1 MQNVTVDR
9 HKYIGGSDIPIIM
22 GLSPFKT
29 RFELL
34 QEKAQIR
41 ENDFAGNEYTDYGN
55 IMEETIR
62 DYINEVTPAE
72 FVEDK
77 TIRDDL
83 RYHADGFDISGRQLL
98 EIKTTS
104 QVYENIEDY
113 KAYLVQLIFGLIMY
127 NIEYGLLAVYERPDD
142 FDTAFDVDRLHLYHI
157 NIKEWGVL
165 VEKIK
170 TAVDSFRDDLKKIKA
185 DPFLTEEELQPAELV
200 QFTDKII
207 VLEQELKSM
216 KAIEKQ
222 LKEAKQELKSA
233 MEKRGIKK
241 WTTNNGTQ
249 ITLVADG
256 EDKTVSVFD
265 EAKFKAENEEL
276 YNFYQVGVKKKG
288 RAGYVKIT
296 LPKK

>member
-41 ENDFAGNEYTDYGN
+41 ENDFAGNEYTEYGN
-55 IMEETIR
+55 VMEDKIR
-62 DYINEVTPAE
+62 QFINTEYGAN

-77 TIRDDL
+77 TIREDL
-83 RYHADGFDISGRQLL
+83 RYHADGFDVSGRQLL

-104 QVYENIEDY
+104 QIYNDVENY
-113 KAYLVQLIFGLIMY
+113 KAYLSQLVFGLDIY
-127 NIEYGLLAVYERPDD
+127 SVEHGLLVVYERPDD
-142 FDTAFDVDRLHLYHI
+142 FNTEFEKDRLHLYPI
-157 NIKEWGVL
+157 NIKEWGGL
-165 VEKIK
+165 VDKIK

-216 KAIEKQ
+216 KALEKQ
-222 LKEAKQELKSA
+222 LKEVKQELKSA

-256 EDKTVSVFD
+256 EDKNVTVFD

-296 LPKK
+296 LPKE

>member
-41 ENDFAGNEYTDYGN
+41 ENDFAGNEYTEYGN
-55 IMEETIR
+55 VMEDKIR
-62 DYINEVTPAE
+62 QFINTEYGAN

-77 TIRDDL
+77 TTREDL
-83 RYHADGFDISGRQLL
+83 RYHADGFDVSGRQLL

-104 QVYENIEDY
+104 QIYNDVENY
-113 KAYLVQLIFGLIMY
+113 RAYLSQLVFGLDIY
-127 NIEYGLLAVYERPDD
+127 NVEHGLLVVYERPDD
-142 FDTAFDVDRLHLYHI
+142 FNTEFEKDRLHLYPI
-157 NIKEWGVL
+157 NIKEWGGL
-165 VEKIK
+165 VDKIK

-200 QFTDKII
+200 QFTNKII

-216 KAIEKQ
+216 KALEKQ

-265 EAKFKAENEEL
+265 EAKFKVENEEL

-296 LPKK
+296 LPKE

>member
-41 ENDFAGNEYTDYGN
+41 ENDFAGNEYTEYGN
-55 IMEETIR
+55 VMEDKIR
-62 DYINEVTPAE
+62 QFINTEYGAN

-77 TIRDDL
+77 TTREDL
-83 RYHADGFDISGRQLL
+83 RYHADGFDVSGRQLL

-104 QVYENIEDY
+104 QIYNDVENY
-113 KAYLVQLIFGLIMY
+113 RAYLSQLVFGLDIY
-127 NIEYGLLAVYERPDD
+127 NVEHGLLVVYERPDD
-142 FDTAFDVDRLHLYHI
+142 FNTEFEKDRLHLYPI
-157 NIKEWGVL
+157 NIKEWGGL
-165 VEKIK
+165 VDKIK

-200 QFTDKII
+200 QFTNKII
-207 VLEQELKSM
+207 VLEKELKSM

-265 EAKFKAENEEL
+265 EAKFKVENEEL
-276 YNFYQVGVKKKG
+276 YNFYKVGVKKKG

-296 LPKK
+296 LPKE

>member
-41 ENDFAGNEYTDYGN
+41 ENDFTGNEYTEYGN

-83 RYHADGFDISGRQLL
+83 RYHADGFDIAGRQLL

-104 QVYENIEDY
+104 QVYESVKEY
-113 KAYLVQLIFGLIMY
+113 KAYLAQLIFGLTMY
-127 NIEYGLLAVYERPDD
+127 NIEHGLLAVYERPDD
-142 FDTAFDVDRLHLYHI
+142 FDTGFDPKRLHLYPIHI
-157 NIKEWGVL
+157 DGWREW
-165 VEKIK
+165 IDRINR
-170 TAVDSFRDDLKKIKA
+170 AVDSFRDDLKKIKA
-185 DPFLTEEELQPAELV
+185 NPFLTEEDLQPAELV

-216 KAIEKQ
+216 KALEKQ

-233 MEKRGIKK
+233 MERRGIKK

-249 ITLVADG
+249 ITLIADG

-265 EAKFKAENEEL
+265 EAKFKVENEEL

-296 LPKK
+296 LPKE

>member
-41 ENDFAGNEYTDYGN
+41 GNDFAGNKYTEYGN
-55 IMEETIR
+55 VMEDKIR
-62 DYINEVTPAE
+62 QFINTEYGAN

-77 TIRDDL
+77 TIREDL

-104 QVYENIEDY
+104 QVYENVEDY

-127 NIEYGLLAVYERPDD
+127 NIEHGLLAVYERPDD
-142 FDTAFDVDRLHLYHI
+142 FDTAFEVDRLHLYPI
-157 NIKEWGVL
+157 NIKEWGGL
-165 VEKIK
+165 VDKIK
-170 TAVDSFRDDLKKIKA
+170 TAVNSFRDDLEKIKTN
-185 DPFLTEEELQPAELV
+185 PFLTEEELQPAELV
-200 QFTDKII
+200 LFTDKII

-265 EAKFKAENEEL
+265 DAKFKAENEEL

>member
-41 ENDFAGNEYTDYGN
+41 ENDFAGNEYTEYGN
-55 IMEETIR
+55 VMEDKIR
-62 DYINEVTPAE
+62 QFINTEYGAN

-77 TIRDDL
+77 TTREDL
-83 RYHADGFDISGRQLL
+83 RYHADGFDVSGRQLL

-104 QVYENIEDY
+104 QIYNDVENY
-113 KAYLVQLIFGLIMY
+113 RAYLSQLVFGLDIY
-127 NIEYGLLAVYERPDD
+127 NVEHGLLVVYERPDD
-142 FDTAFDVDRLHLYHI
+142 FNTEFEKDRLHLYPI
-157 NIKEWGVL
+157 NIKEWGGL
-165 VEKIK
+165 VDKIK

-200 QFTDKII
+200 QFTNKII

-216 KAIEKQ
+216 KALEKQ

-241 WTTNNGTQ
+241 WTTNNDTQ

>member
-41 ENDFAGNEYTDYGN
+41 ENDFAGNEYTEYGN
-55 IMEETIR
+55 VMEDKIR
-62 DYINEVTPAE
+62 QFINTEYGAN

-77 TIRDDL
+77 TTREDL
-83 RYHADGFDISGRQLL
+83 RYHADGFDVSGRQLL

-104 QVYENIEDY
+104 QIYNDVENY
-113 KAYLVQLIFGLIMY
+113 RAYLSQLVFGLDIY
-127 NIEYGLLAVYERPDD
+127 NVEHGLLVVYERPDD
-142 FDTAFDVDRLHLYHI
+142 FNTEFEKDRLHLYPI
-157 NIKEWGVL
+157 NIKEWGGL
-165 VEKIK
+165 VDKIK

-216 KAIEKQ
+216 KALEKQ
-222 LKEAKQELKSA
+222 LKEVKQELKSA

-256 EDKTVSVFD
+256 EDKNVTVFD

-296 LPKK
+296 LPK

>member
-22 GLSPFKT
+22 ELSPFKT

-41 ENDFAGNEYTDYGN
+41 ENDFAGNEYTEYGN

-83 RYHADGFDISGRQLL
+83 RYHADGFDIAGRQLL

-104 QVYENIEDY
+104 QVYESVKEY
-113 KAYLVQLIFGLIMY
+113 KAYLAQLIFGLTMY
-127 NIEYGLLAVYERPDD
+127 NIEHGLLAVYERPDD
-142 FDTAFDVDRLHLYHI
+142 FDTGFDPKRLHLYPIHI
-157 NIKEWGVL
+157 DGWREW
-165 VEKIK
+165 IDRINR
-170 TAVDSFRDDLKKIKA
+170 AVDSFRDDLKKIKA
-185 DPFLTEEELQPAELV
+185 NPFLTEEDLQPAELV

-216 KAIEKQ
+216 KALEKQ

-233 MEKRGIKK
+233 MERRGIKK

-265 EAKFKAENEEL
+265 EAKFKVENEEL
-276 YNFYQVGVKKKG
+276 YNFYQAGVKKKG
-288 RAGYVKIT
+288 RAGYVKII
-296 LPKK
+296 LPKE

>member
-41 ENDFAGNEYTDYGN
+41 ENDFAGNEYTEYGN
-55 IMEETIR
+55 VMEDKIR
-62 DYINEVTPAE
+62 QFINTEYGAN

-77 TIRDDL
+77 TTREDL
-83 RYHADGFDISGRQLL
+83 RYHADGFDVSGRQLL

-104 QVYENIEDY
+104 QIYNDVENY
-113 KAYLVQLIFGLIMY
+113 RAYLSQLVFGLDIY
-127 NIEYGLLAVYERPDD
+127 NVEHGLLVVYERPDD
-142 FDTAFDVDRLHLYHI
+142 FNTEFEKDRLHLYPI
-157 NIKEWGVL
+157 NIKEWGGL
-165 VEKIK
+165 VDKIK

-216 KAIEKQ
+216 KALEKQ
-222 LKEAKQELKSA
+222 LKEVKQELKSA

-256 EDKTVSVFD
+256 EDKNVTVFD

-296 LPKK
+296 LPKE

>member
-41 ENDFAGNEYTDYGN
+41 ENDFAGNEYTEYGN
-55 IMEETIR
+55 VMEDKIR
-62 DYINEVTPAE
+62 QFINTEYGAN

-77 TIRDDL
+77 TTREDL
-83 RYHADGFDISGRQLL
+83 RYHADGFDVSGRQLL

-104 QVYENIEDY
+104 QIYNDVENY
-113 KAYLVQLIFGLIMY
+113 RAYLSQLVFGLDIY
-127 NIEYGLLAVYERPDD
+127 NVEHGLLVVYERPDD
-142 FDTAFDVDRLHLYHI
+142 FNTEFEKDRLHLYPI
-157 NIKEWGVL
+157 NIKEWGGL
-165 VEKIK
+165 VDKIK

-200 QFTDKII
+200 QFTNKII

-249 ITLVADG
+249 ITLVVGG

-296 LPKK
+296 LLKK